1 VNSNSTAVGSAFRTL
16 VKEGADPDAPATL
29 HSAREIAGPPA
40 KSTFSYPDF
49 GYVVQWVSEVGSA
62 ATLDG
67 LLRHADVF
75 LSPTWER
82 GGLFYPRY
90 DEPEDAAGNW
100 TRMDSYT
107 GNAAIGYA
115 RLNVADGQRK
125 MWEAPWTREHFAR
138 TPYVDGVD
146 LSSGVD
152 FFRGAWDADVGAM
165 IVTLRTWDGSSKT

>member
-1 VNSNSTAVGSAFRTL
+1 MNSWSSEEIHALYPAQSLGVLSSADKDGRVNANSRAVGSAFRTL

-90 DEPEDAAGNW
+90 DEPENAAGNW

-107 GNAAIGYA
+107 GNAATGYA

-125 MWEAPWTREHFAR
+125 MWEAPWKKEKH
-138 TPYVDGVD
+138 
-146 LSSGVD
+146 L
-152 FFRGAWDADVGAM
+152 
-165 IVTLRTWDGSSKT
+165 